1 MHRGISAAI
10 MDLDNSPLIKYIVN
24 LHVVSLWIGSI
35 AIFICRTTGLPV
47 PKLFLKG
54 EKSKP
59 LLAALEIQKQ
69 VLKQKQFLKPC
80 LIALGA

>member
-10 MDLDNSPLIKYIVN
+10 MGLRNSPLVKYIVN
-24 LHVVSLWIGSI
+24 LVSLWIGSI

-59 LLAALEIQKQ
+59 LLAALEIPKQ
-69 VLKQKQFLKPC
+69 LFKQKQLLKPC